1 MFKELFRIY
10 GYREML
16 YNTVRKELRARYK
29 GSVLGFLW
37 TFVNPLLQLLIY
49 SFVFNRIFGMN
60 TAPRDTG
67 DTVPYSLW
75 LFVAL
80 MPWNC
85 ISATIQQST
94 NVILANANLIKKV
107 YFPRLILP
115 LSLTVTNV
123 VNMLLTFIIVLVVV
137 VAGGFAPSWAY
148 LAIPLLVFEV
158 FLLCY
163 SVSILLSG
171 ITVYFRDLEHII
183 TVFVQFWFYLTPIV
197 YSAKDMIF
205 GKGMSQWAETA
216 YQLNPAYG
224 IVEGFRDIFIYGKL
238 PDGNLI
244 FSTIGISLVI
254 LVIALALFNR
264 CQRRFAEE
272 I

>member
-1 MFKELFRIY
+1 MFKEFIRVFA
-10 GYREML
+10 YREML
-16 YNTVRKELRARYK
+16 FNSVRKELRARYK

-49 SFVFNRIFGMN
+49 TLVFNKILGVQ
-60 TAPRDTG
+60 PVG
-67 DTVPYSLW
+67 DVNFSIV

-80 MPWNC
+80 VPWNC
-85 ISATIQQST
+85 VSATIQQST

-115 LSLTVTNV
+115 LSLTLTNV
-123 VNMLLTFIIVLVVV
+123 VNMLLTFVIVFIVVF
-137 VAGGFAPSWAY
+137 AGGFTPSLAY
-148 LAIPLLVFEV
+148 LALPIMIFEV

-163 SVSILLSG
+163 SVSVFLSG

-183 TVFVQFWFYLTPIV
+183 AVFVQLWFYLTPIV
-197 YSAKDMIF
+197 YPAKEMVLDKPMQ
-205 GKGMSQWAETA
+205 QWMKTL
-216 YQLNPAYG
+216 YCLNPAYG
-224 IVEGFRDIFIYGKL
+224 IVEGFRDIFIYGRF
-238 PDGNLI
+238 PDSGLVL
-244 FSTIGISLVI
+244 STCGISLVI
-254 LVIALALFNR
+254 LVAALAVFNR